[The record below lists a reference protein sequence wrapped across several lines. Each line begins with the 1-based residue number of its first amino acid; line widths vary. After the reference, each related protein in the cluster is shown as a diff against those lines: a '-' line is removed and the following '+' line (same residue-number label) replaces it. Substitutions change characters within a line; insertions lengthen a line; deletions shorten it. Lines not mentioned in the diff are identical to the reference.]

1 MDRRLG
7 SLAIPALGALIAEP
21 LFVLTDTAMVGHL
34 GETVLA
40 GMSIGSTVMQ
50 TVIGLCIFLSYTT
63 TPMVARRLGA
73 NDKPGAIRAGID
85 GIWLGLGLGVILL
98 LVGLP
103 LTGTIT
109 SAFTP
114 DPAVARQAYHYI
126 AICLWGLPGMLTVL
140 AATGLLRGLQDTRTP
155 LAVAAGGAVVN
166 VILNWLFIYPFGLGI
181 AGSALGTA
189 ITQTLMALVYAAVAV
204 RAARANEVSLRPGIG
219 SPGHAFM
226 VSSLMLLRTAT
237 LRIVLIVLVWA
248 AARLGTSEL
257 AALQVTMAVYMLLVN
272 TMDALAIA
280 AQAMIGHDLGAGD
293 SVGVRQQLNRIAG
306 WGILVGVVLGIA
318 VAVVSPVI
326 GAVFTPDAS
335 VRALLPVSF
344 IMMAVFLPM
353 CGVLFVLDGVL
364 IGAGDV
370 RYLALAGLW
379 PLVSFAA
386 AIGAMMWIRPVGIAA
401 MVWLWLCYYGA
412 FMTARLLVLL
422 LRARTSAW
430 LVTGHDR

>member
-166 VILNWLFIYPFGLGI
+166 VILNWLFI
-181 AGSALGTA
+181 
-189 ITQTLMALVYAAVAV
+189 
-204 RAARANEVSLRPGIG
+204 
-219 SPGHAFM
+219 
-226 VSSLMLLRTAT
+226 
-237 LRIVLIVLVWA
+237 
-248 AARLGTSEL
+248 
-257 AALQVTMAVYMLLVN
+257 
-272 TMDALAIA
+272 
-280 AQAMIGHDLGAGD
+280 
-293 SVGVRQQLNRIAG
+293 
-306 WGILVGVVLGIA
+306 
-318 VAVVSPVI
+318 
-326 GAVFTPDAS
+326 
-335 VRALLPVSF
+335 
-344 IMMAVFLPM
+344 
-353 CGVLFVLDGVL
+353 
-364 IGAGDV
+364 
-370 RYLALAGLW
+370 
-379 PLVSFAA
+379 
-386 AIGAMMWIRPVGIAA
+386 
-401 MVWLWLCYYGA
+401 
-412 FMTARLLVLL
+412 
-422 LRARTSAW
+422 
-430 LVTGHDR
+430 